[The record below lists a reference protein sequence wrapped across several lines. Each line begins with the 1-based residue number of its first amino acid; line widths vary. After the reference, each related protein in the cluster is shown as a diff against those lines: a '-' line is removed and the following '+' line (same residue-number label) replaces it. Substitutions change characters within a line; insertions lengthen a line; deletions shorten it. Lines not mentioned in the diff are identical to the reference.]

1 MPKCDASAYIAACDI
16 NKISVESNVG
26 KAAHC
31 VITQVNSKDDKDKL
45 FAVVDSYV
53 SIVLRAHE
61 VKAEKSAKISPVKST
76 ENGNSSKVETP
87 EKPEKPEKPAK
98 ASPSK
103 STEKESASKVEKV
116 ENDSSSGTPERGEK
130 VKREVNKFTDAEWE
144 FAKKLYPEDWGVTE
158 VPRSASKFATT
169 LKNKAHIKCAN
180 SLKFLKA
187 TELQDCL
194 KEVFPDKQYSENDNI
209 QVGYAIFA
217 WIKSRQPQ
225 SNAKNAG

>member
-16 NKISVESNVG
+16 NKISEDSNVG

-76 ENGNSSKVETP
+76 ENGNSSKVE
-87 EKPEKPEKPAK
+87 KPEKPAK
-98 ASPSK
+98 VSQPK
-103 STEKESASKVEKV
+103 STEKESVSKVEKLD
-116 ENDSSSGTPERGEK
+116 NDSSSGTPERSEK

-180 SLKFLKA
+180 SLKFLTA

-194 KEVFPDKQYSENDNI
+194 KEVFPDKEYSENDNI

-225 SNAKNAG
+225 SNAKNAGNQ